1 MKFEVF
7 CILAFINRQKTSHYK
22 NYYNLLQSLSL
33 SLSLS
38 LSVLTLPKNMDFC
51 RNLSVSG
58 GLSSEYEQEQM
69 FPSSCSKLGSL
80 DDMFSG
86 NNMEEDMNLEW
97 LSIYVEDCFSS
108 SGNCLPN
115 ASAMIPQFV
124 EKKTNTTNGSTTKS
138 IPKPATPAV
147 AEANLKPLQVV
158 KPEMDFKSSMLHKF
172 VIPGKA
178 RSKRSRGP
186 GPIGNKS
193 RRITSQFPSW
203 SHNPY
208 MTNSDPPLLKQTY
221 WLADSELILPIKE
234 ENKEVKNEKTR
245 LKRVKE
251 EEDQDQEEGILGSFE
266 DNNGQQQQQPR
277 RCTHCLSQRTPQW
290 RTGPLGPKTLCN
302 ACGVRYKSGRL
313 LPEYRPAK
321 SPTFVSYKH
330 SNSHKKVLEMRTMS
344 HLSTN
349 TSSY

>member
-1 MKFEVF
+1 
-7 CILAFINRQKTSHYK
+7 
-22 NYYNLLQSLSL
+22 
-33 SLSLS
+33 
-38 LSVLTLPKNMDFC
+38 MDFC
-51 RNLSVSG
+51 RNISVSG
-58 GLSSEYEQEQM
+58 GLSSEYEQEQL

-86 NNMEEDMNLEW
+86 NHMEEDMNLEW

-108 SGNCLPN
+108 SGNCLPH
-115 ASAMIPQFV
+115 AAVIPQFV
-124 EKKTNTTNGSTTKS
+124 EKTKSSNGSTD

-158 KPEMDFKSSMLHKF
+158 KPEIDFKSSMLHKF

-186 GPIGNKS
+186 IGNKS

-203 SHNPY
+203 SHHPY
-208 MTNSDPPLLKQTY
+208 MTNSDPPLLKQAY
-221 WLADSELILPIKE
+221 WLADSELILPTKE

-251 EEDQDQEEGILGSFE
+251 EKEDQEEEILGSFE
-266 DNNGQQQQQPR
+266 GNNGLQQQPR

-344 HLSTN
+344 HLSSN
-349 TSSY
+349 SSSY